1 MHETEKAPAF
11 KRKSH
16 EVQYNFNEE
25 VKSKFDSV
33 RAALQETPPAVEKA
47 KTAIQEGEKLINDR
61 QKLIRIAD
69 RSEHG
74 WAVEECENDDTISPI
89 THDLHH
95 VLLA

>member
-1 MHETEKAPAF
+1 M
-11 KRKSH
+11 H

-61 QKLIRIAD
+61 Q
-69 RSEHG
+69 E
-74 WAVEECENDDTISPI
+74 
-89 THDLHH
+89 
-95 VLLA
+95 